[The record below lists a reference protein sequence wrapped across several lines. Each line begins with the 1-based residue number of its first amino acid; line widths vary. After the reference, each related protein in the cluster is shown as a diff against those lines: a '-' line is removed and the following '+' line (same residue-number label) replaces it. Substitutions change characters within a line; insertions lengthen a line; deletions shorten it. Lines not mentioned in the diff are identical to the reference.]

1 MPKYLSNNK
10 DPPIQNHIFMRN
22 FLLLLFI
29 TFSTFGFQT
38 LQAQNF
44 PEMDSSPMDLVMARP
59 DKKSA
64 PFARVIYSRPQ
75 KKGRDIFGGI
85 VPYGEVWRT
94 GANEATE
101 LTIYTALKF
110 GNTVLK
116 PGTYTLYTIP
126 DEENWTIIINS
137 DTNVWGAF
145 SYKKEKDV
153 ARITVP
159 CEQAAAPIET
169 LSMIFKTDNNGTILM
184 IGWDDHYIEIPFKK
198 A

>member
-1 MPKYLSNNK
+1 MKK
-10 DPPIQNHIFMRN
+10 
-22 FLLLLFI
+22 LLLIVFI
-29 TFSTFGFQT
+29 SFSAFSFQT
-38 LQAQNF
+38 SQAQSF
-44 PEMDSSPMDLVMARP
+44 PEMDASPMDIAMARP
-59 DKKSA
+59 NKKSP

-75 KKGRDIFGGI
+75 KKGRDIFGGV

-101 LTIYTALKF
+101 LDIYVPLKLGSTI
-110 GNTVLK
+110 LK

-126 DEENWTIIINS
+126 DEDNWTIIINS

-159 CEQAAAPIET
+159 CEQAVAPIES
-169 LSMIFKTDNNGTILM
+169 LSMIFKTDGKGTVLM
-184 IGWDDHYIEIPFKK
+184 IGWDDHYVEIPFKK
-198 A
+198 V

>member
-1 MPKYLSNNK
+1 MKKLLPIFFIALS
-10 DPPIQNHIFMRN
+10 IFSFQN
-22 FLLLLFI
+22 
-29 TFSTFGFQT
+29 

-44 PEMDSSPMDLVMARP
+44 PEMDASPMDLAMARP
-59 DKKSA
+59 DKKSP

-75 KKGRDIFGGI
+75 KKGRDIFGGV

-101 LTIYTALKF
+101 LDIYVPLKLGSTI
-110 GNTVLK
+110 LK

-126 DEENWTIIINS
+126 DEDNWTIIINS

-159 CEQAAAPIET
+159 CEQAVAPIES
-169 LSMIFKTDNNGTILM
+169 LSMIFKTDGKGTVLM
-184 IGWDDHYIEIPFKK
+184 IGWDDHYVEIPFKK
-198 A
+198 V